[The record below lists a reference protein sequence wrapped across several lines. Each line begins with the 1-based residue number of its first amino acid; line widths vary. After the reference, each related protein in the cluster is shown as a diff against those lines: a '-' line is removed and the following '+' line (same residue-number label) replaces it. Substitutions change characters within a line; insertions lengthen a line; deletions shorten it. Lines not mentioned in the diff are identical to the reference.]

1 MQRNEERNC
10 VEVKATVTE
19 ILDSKTGFI
28 YDGGFHREYERQ
40 SWMERQEMR
49 RDFLRCGPGRYTFLD
64 RDDVDDVLPRRAC
77 YAETTTKVR
86 ARYAVDG
93 QVYEREVVLSD
104 ADSQR
109 LAGKKIYL
117 TLDPA
122 RPEEPLLASQYK
134 SKGVDYTLLA
144 CGAAMIIMIFC
155 FAFSL
160 QSLHLV

>member
-1 MQRNEERNC
+1 MQRKEERNC
-10 VEVKATVTE
+10 VEVKATVSK
-19 ILDSKTGFI
+19 ILDSKTHFI
-28 YDGGFHREYERQ
+28 YGGDFHREYERQ
-40 SWMERQEMR
+40 ARMERQEMR
-49 RDFLRCGPGRYTFLD
+49 RDFRLCGSGRHTFLD
-64 RDDVDDVLPRRAC
+64 RDDVDDVLLRRAY

-86 ARYAVDG
+86 AHYAMDG

-117 TLDPA
+117 TLDPT
-122 RPEEPLLASQYK
+122 RPEEPLQASRYK

-144 CGAAMIIMIFC
+144 CGAAVVIMIFC
-155 FAFSL
+155 LAFSL